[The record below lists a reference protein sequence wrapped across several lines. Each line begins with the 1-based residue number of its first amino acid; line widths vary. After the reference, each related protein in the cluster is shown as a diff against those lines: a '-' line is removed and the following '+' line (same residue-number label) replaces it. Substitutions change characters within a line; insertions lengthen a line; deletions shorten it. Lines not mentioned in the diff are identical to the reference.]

1 MTVLPDFY
9 FVFIISYLEAIK
21 PHYFK
26 ENIPFL
32 TQSFSL
38 KSITFDNLME
48 THVFID
54 KVDQLLKS
62 TVGRGMENQW
72 QKEYA
77 MTIYPV

>member
-1 MTVLPDFY
+1 
-9 FVFIISYLEAIK
+9 
-21 PHYFK
+21 
-26 ENIPFL
+26 
-32 TQSFSL
+32 
-38 KSITFDNLME
+38 ME